1 MDNYQLC
8 PKFECAFAVLGKRWN
23 GLIIRVLLE
32 GPKRFSD
39 VSNVIPQLSDR
50 ILAERF
56 KELELEGIV
65 KRMVYPETPV
75 RIEYQLTEK
84 GEALRNVMDEVQ
96 KWAEKWVSFDWHKK
110 GILIDANKKVNNHT
124 DGTPTL

>member
-1 MDNYQLC
+1 MADFHLC
-8 PKFECAFAVLGKRWN
+8 PRFEYAFALLGKKWN

-39 VSNVIPQLSDR
+39 MSNMIPELSDR

-56 KELELEGIV
+56 KELEAEGIIQ
-65 KRMVYPETPV
+65 RNVYPETPV

-84 GEALRNVMDEVQ
+84 GLALKPVMLEVHR
-96 KWAEKWVSFDWHKK
+96 WAEAWYDKPLSMD
-110 GILIDANKKVNNHT
+110 
-124 DGTPTL
+124 